1 MLILKQLVYV
11 KNASNLG
18 LIINLFYYE
27 ILRRI
32 NIHEKYTITVNG
44 TAYEVEV
51 EEMGGVA
58 APKAA
63 APKAAPAAAPS
74 AAPKAAPA
82 AAPAPAAKPV
92 AAGAA
97 TISAPMPGKVL
108 EVKVKAGDAVKAG
121 DVLMILEAMKMQNE
135 IMAPADGTISDVR
148 ISAGQTVGTGDVMI
162 VM

>member
-1 MLILKQLVYV
+1 MVLLSHHLHLKKRL
-11 KNASNLG
+11 L
-18 LIINLFYYE
+18 LFQKF
-27 ILRRI
+27 LFQ
-32 NIHEKYTITVNG
+32 KFLL
-44 TAYEVEV
+44 
-51 EEMGGVA
+51 
-58 APKAA
+58 
-63 APKAAPAAAPS
+63 
-74 AAPKAAPA
+74 PA

>member
-51 EEMGGVA
+51 EDMGGA
-58 APKAA
+58 AATAPKAA
-63 APKAAPAAAPS
+63 APKAAPAPAAAP
-74 AAPKAAPA
+74 APKA
-82 AAPAPAAKPV
+82 AAPAPAANHRCLLAQLLSVLLCLVKFSKLKLKL
-92 AAGAA
+92 A
-97 TISAPMPGKVL
+97 TQLKLA
-108 EVKVKAGDAVKAG
+108 
-121 DVLMILEAMKMQNE
+121 
-135 IMAPADGTISDVR
+135 TY
-148 ISAGQTVGTGDVMI
+148 
-162 VM
+162 